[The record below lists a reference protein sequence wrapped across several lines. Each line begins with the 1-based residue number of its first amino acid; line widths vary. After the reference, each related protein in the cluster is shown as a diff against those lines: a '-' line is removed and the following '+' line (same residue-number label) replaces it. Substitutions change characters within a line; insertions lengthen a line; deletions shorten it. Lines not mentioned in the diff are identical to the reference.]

1 MIRIEREHRFEVPV
15 EAGFAY
21 ITDTAN
27 WPAYWPSF
35 VRLEDAS
42 QWSTPGDEARI
53 VVRLLGRNIELHME
67 LTRFD
72 DNQLVEY
79 ESTQRG
85 APAAHHQR
93 HFVATEGGFLYR
105 IVVEY
110 EPRTGLS
117 GLYDR
122 LLLRRGVERAIAQT
136 IRNLEVKLAP

>member
-35 VRLEDAS
+35 VGLEEAS
-42 QWSTPGDEARI
+42 RWSTPGDEARI
-53 VVRLLGRNIELHME
+53 VVRLLGRDIELHMK
-67 LTRFD
+67 LSRFD

-93 HFVATEGGFLYR
+93 HFVATDGGFLYR

-110 EPRTGLS
+110 EPRAGLR
-117 GLYDR
+117 GFYDR